1 MCACICVNSSGPT
14 IGNQTACLTARAV
27 HLENLLDRTKDVSTN
42 THAYAHTVFSQILQL
57 QDSNS
62 GIQSMQTQGL
72 GLTTNYQ
79 WINNT
84 QEFTG
89 YKSSIQLVSIV
100 KNSAV

>member
-1 MCACICVNSSGPT
+1 MRTRPYYPSSP
-14 IGNQTACLTARAV
+14 
-27 HLENLLDRTKDVSTN
+27 
-42 THAYAHTVFSQILQL
+42 SQILQL
-57 QDSNS
+57 QKSNS

-89 YKSSIQLVSIV
+89 YKSSVQLVSIV
-100 KNSAV
+100 KNSAVCE